1 MQASSNIK
9 PHALFEIEVWGDMS
23 TIIFYPE
30 YPVFVAKLD
39 EEGDVQYE
47 YEMHRLEVPSREGLV
62 DAVETNY
69 ESWLNMAK
77 VKENEPKLETDKEK
91 VLRLESEN
99 KMLENKLAQQDSI
112 LEEVLFGII
121 PSMLEV

>member
-1 MQASSNIK
+1 MQANSNIK
-9 PHALFEIEVWGDMS
+9 PSSLFEIEVWGDMS

-91 VLRLESEN
+91 MLRLESEN

>member
-1 MQASSNIK
+1 MQANSNIK
-9 PHALFEIEVWGDMS
+9 PSSLFEIEVWGDMS